1 MPWERLYQPN
11 KEQNRELQQELGG
24 KAQFLVDENINEIV
38 TDILRKKE
46 WNAISVTEVN
56 LAGHSDEDVLAYAWR
71 EDRILLTQD
80 HNFLDDRRFPEHR
93 NPGIIILPS
102 EPADS
107 SKFARSLLQALSIV
121 GSFRKLY
128 RGAKIVFSGENELS
142 IINRDRGTGAIKKER
157 YQLGAERD
165 VYIWVDS

>member
-11 KEQNRELQQELGG
+11 KEESRELEQELGG
-24 KAQFLVDENINEIV
+24 KAQFLVDENIHEIV
-38 TDILRKKE
+38 TEILRKKG

-71 EDRILLTQD
+71 EDQILLTQD

-102 EPADS
+102 EPVGS
-107 SKFARSLLQALSIV
+107 SKFARPLLQALNII

-128 RGAKIVFSGENELS
+128 RGAKIVFTRENELS
-142 IINRDRGTGAIKKER
+142 IINRDRDNGAMRKVRYRLGTGT
-157 YQLGAERD
+157 D

>member
-11 KEQNRELQQELGG
+11 KKETHELEQELGG
-24 KAQFLVDENINEIV
+24 KAQFLIDENINEIV
-38 TDILRKKE
+38 TEILRRKG

-102 EPADS
+102 EPVGS
-107 SKFARSLLQALSIV
+107 SKFAHSLLQALTIV

-128 RGAKIVFSGENELS
+128 RGAKIVFTRDNELS
-142 IINRDRGTGAIKKER
+142 ITNRDRGTGAIRKER
-157 YQLGAERD
+157 YRLGRGAD
-165 VYIWVDS
+165 VYIWVES

>member
-1 MPWERLYQPN
+1 MPWERLYQPIKQEN
-11 KEQNRELQQELGG
+11 LGLEQELGG
-24 KAQFLVDENINEIV
+24 KAQFLVDENIDGIV
-38 TDILRKKE
+38 IEILRKKG

-56 LAGHSDEDVLAYAWR
+56 LAGHSDEDVLAYGWR

-102 EPADS
+102 EPVGS
-107 SKFARSLLQALSIV
+107 SKFARPLLQALSIV

-128 RGAKIVFSGENELS
+128 RGAKIVFSRDNELS
-142 IINRDRGTGAIKKER
+142 IINRDRSTGAIKKER
-157 YQLGAERD
+157 YRLGTGVD
-165 VYIWVDS
+165 VYIWVES